1 MSPHNQESDQIDE
14 INVLKLTLH
23 GRLVGYL
30 AGFQSGRNVLSFAA
44 EFKDDPFRPTFS
56 LITHPNFP
64 NSVKLMSQLHIRTHH
79 EHLIL
84 CIVNTDSYRT

>member
-23 GRLVGYL
+23 GKLVGYL

-64 NSVKLMSQLHIRTHH
+64 NSVKLMSQPWVNNQRLHPV
-79 EHLIL
+79 LSNL
-84 CIVNTDSYRT
+84 VY